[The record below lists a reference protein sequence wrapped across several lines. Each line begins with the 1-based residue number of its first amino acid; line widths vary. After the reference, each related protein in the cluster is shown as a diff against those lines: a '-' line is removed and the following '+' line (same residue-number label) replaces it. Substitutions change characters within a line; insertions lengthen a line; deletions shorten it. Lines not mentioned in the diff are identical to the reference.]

1 MSATGYVAS
10 RIYTPHIPERAYGVS
25 LECGHRY
32 RGTQVFG
39 FDAELDDVQTGETYA
54 PRR

>member
-10 RIYTPHIPERAYGVS
+10 RIYPPHIPKRAYDIS
-25 LECGHRY
+25 LECGHRC
-32 RGTQVFG
+32 RGVQVFG
-39 FDAELDDVQTGETYA
+39 FDAKLDYGQTGQTYA